1 MITDILDVVAGP
13 KQKSALSPKDDTKA
27 AEDQATFADQLAA
40 NDRSDQ
46 EASDTETRSASEAD
60 RTDTQATLMALEPA
74 SDTETDAD
82 RPSAAA
88 EIDVSFQVF
97 NQTIAEET
105 ALEKTALEKTATVGT
120 IATAPVDAPA
130 MIDSE
135 IIAPTTQTAE
145 TTAKVSDIPTASAN
159 EPTAPKAIGPEAA
172 VREAAAPEATV
183 PDPTINAT
191 NDKSADGQTGKTA
204 PEQPALAAAASAQA
218 QKAAG
223 DAEIAKPT
231 DTPAPGKVAEADIA
245 HRTATAPPDSIANA
259 QTLTQTGTALEDGLQ
274 TLAKSA
280 NSATV
285 GEATG
290 TGILTATTQ
299 TAASSSQAPTVQV
312 AQTPATIPTP
322 PQVVASPEDI
332 PRLITQA
339 MTADDAADRIVI
351 QLDPPELGR
360 VSVDFKLD
368 ANGVQT
374 VTVTA
379 ETPEAI
385 KKLRMMNFE
394 LIQAMEQNGL
404 NSGGFGLDYQQSQQF
419 TQYDPSQTFAEGGSE
434 TQGTDSVMRL
444 SETALYHNPQAGQTG
459 LNLKL

>member
-46 EASDTETRSASEAD
+46 EASDTETRSASEVD
-60 RTDTQATLMALEPA
+60 RTDTQATSMALEPT

-82 RPSAAA
+82 HPSAAA

-105 ALEKTALEKTATVGT
+105 ALEKTATVGT

-130 MIDSE
+130 IIDSE
-135 IIAPTTQTAE
+135 IIAPTAQTAE
-145 TTAKVSDIPTASAN
+145 TIAKVSDIPSASAN

-172 VREAAAPEATV
+172 VREATAPETTV

-204 PEQPALAAAASAQA
+204 TEQPALATAVSAQA
-218 QKAAG
+218 QKAVG

-245 HRTATAPPDSIANA
+245 HRTATAHADDIANA
-259 QTLTQTGTALEDGLQ
+259 QTLPQTGTALEDGLQ
-274 TLAKSA
+274 TLATSA
-280 NSATV
+280 NSAAA
-285 GEATG
+285 GDATG

-299 TAASSSQAPTVQV
+299 AVASSAQAPTVQV

-419 TQYDPSQTFAEGGSE
+419 TQYDPSQIFGEGGSE
-434 TQGTDSVMRL
+434 TQGTDSVIRL

>member
-46 EASDTETRSASEAD
+46 DTKKTEPSSATDVSREDAPVTSDIKLDAQTIANSDIASANEDS
-60 RTDTQATLMALEPA
+60 
-74 SDTETDAD
+74 
-82 RPSAAA
+82 
-88 EIDVSFQVF
+88 DVSFQLFSQTVSDDATKTSPQAAESLPIEADTLTPSVQPGDASK
-97 NQTIAEET
+97 QTIAAADDKVT
-105 ALEKTALEKTATVGT
+105 PTPTVT
-120 IATAPVDAPA
+120 V
-130 MIDSE
+130 
-135 IIAPTTQTAE
+135 TAE
-145 TTAKVSDIPTASAN
+145 EAADTTTAKV
-159 EPTAPKAIGPEAA
+159 AA
-172 VREAAAPEATV
+172 
-183 PDPTINAT
+183 
-191 NDKSADGQTGKTA
+191 
-204 PEQPALAAAASAQA
+204 EQPALAAAVATQA
-218 QKAAG
+218 QTAEGETDVAKPAEPSG
-223 DAEIAKPT
+223 IGKTAEIDLPAKTVAPQTAAAST
-231 DTPAPGKVAEADIA
+231 DGI
-245 HRTATAPPDSIANA
+245 A
-259 QTLTQTGTALEDGLQ
+259 QTPTLATGTASFDE
-274 TLAKSA
+274 AIKVSA
-280 NSATV
+280 TPINATTV

-290 TGILTATTQ
+290 TGVITATTQ
-299 TAASSSQAPTVQV
+299 APPTTSSAPTVQV
-312 AQTPATIPTP
+312 AQTPATVPTP

-419 TQYDPSQTFAEGGSE
+419 TQYDPSQIFGEGGSE
-434 TQGTDSVMRL
+434 TQGTDSVIRL